1 MPLTLTTLNNEAAV
15 AKTFTEIS
23 KDRNSAEWLNTTD
36 SNATLDIR
44 LTVKQQ
50 LIGRSKTGVGIRR
63 ALVQAKAIA
72 PTSVVIAGNTTSV
85 NEEITVNLTITTPV
99 GLSTLTATQRKD
111 LVAYIRNMCTGNMV
125 DQLVQGQV

>member
-1 MPLTLTTLNNEAAV
+1 MPLTLTTLNNDAAA
-15 AKTFTEIS
+15 AKTFTEIA
-23 KDRNSAEWLNTTD
+23 KDRNSAEWLNTSD
-36 SNATLDIR
+36 STSTLDIR
-44 LTVKQQ
+44 LLVKQQ

-63 ALVQAKAIA
+63 SLVQAKAVA

-85 NEEITVNLTITTPV
+85 NEEITVNLTITTPI

-111 LVAYIRNMCTGNMV
+111 LVAYIRNLCSGSVV